1 MSRNYCTGLRDVDP
15 ETNTCCHQ
23 HDRDY
28 GVKGTVTRAQADKRL
43 RECLI
48 KNGKPIRGWLFW
60 IACRLGGWVFWKDK
74 IKQ

>member
-1 MSRNYCTGLRDVDP
+1 MSRKYCTGIRNVKP

-28 GVKGTVTRAQADKRL
+28 GIKGTVTRLQADKRL
-43 RECLI
+43 RECLMAQ
-48 KNGKPIRGWLFW
+48 GKPIIAWLFW
-60 IACRLGGWVFWKDK
+60 GGCRLGGWIFWKDK